1 MEQGRRQGVAGAG
14 RPAGRRKTLF
24 RGGFMDWL
32 KKRAVEPSTWRGL
45 GWVLVAA
52 GVIPPGS
59 VDALIGAG
67 VALVGLVEV
76 IRKEKA

>member
-1 MEQGRRQGVAGAG
+1 
-14 RPAGRRKTLF
+14 
-24 RGGFMDWL
+24 MDWL